1 MGTIAP
7 HMSTLQATIEAA
19 FERRAEITPSTV
31 DSAVMRAVEDSIGL
45 LDSGKA
51 RVSEK
56 KDGKWIVN
64 EWLKKAVLLYF
75 RTHDNEVADAG
86 YARFYDKVPLKY
98 AQATETWRVGSTRE
112 VELTVVKNDKRNL
125 SCASDQTIAG
135 LHCGYRRNGREAG
148 RVSPD
153 DAQMLQPYNTT
164 SNQLLLG
171 AGLWTAE
178 ELKEPLPEGRFTV
191 VCNYHIKGIMKSA
204 AVRFDPHASFSAVG
218 KTVTAGSLTECVLPR

>member
-1 MGTIAP
+1 MSSESASGGTTT
-7 HMSTLQATIEAA
+7 STDEKARQEG
-19 FERRAEITPSTV
+19 FERWNVLVLSLLTFCLTGFGV
-31 DSAVMRAVEDSIGL
+31 WLVSA
-45 LDSGKA
+45 GKA
-51 RVSEK
+51 YREQ
-56 KDGKWIVN
+56 
-64 EWLKKAVLLYF
+64 
-75 RTHDNEVADAG
+75 
-86 YARFYDKVPLKY
+86 Y